1 MSNQNELK
9 QRKAAKESK
18 DHSKETAK
26 AKGAAQKN
34 GAKSKAPPPTAAEL
48 KQAAEEHRSQMGKK
62 MFWRSVNRIGLIA
75 VAFAVIYLYNWL
87 KTDQSF
93 TPFATTKDE
102 IHNVPLARQVPCSD
116 DYLRDRELFPKCA
129 PKVCGRIVIDNL
141 ISERESDILLA
152 LFKKALLLNPLSSNQ
167 SFSILGKALR
177 EVFMGSWRFSM
188 VRGSQCR
195 TVFAEQVAERC
206 FIRIFLS
213 TCQICTRAR

>member
-26 AKGAAQKN
+26 TDDAAKAKGAAQTN

-48 KQAAEEHRSQMGKK
+48 KRATEEHRSQMGKK

-167 SFSILGKALR
+167 SVSILGKALR
-177 EVFMGSWRFSM
+177 VFMGFQEAS
-188 VRGSQCR
+188 
-195 TVFAEQVAERC
+195 
-206 FIRIFLS
+206 
-213 TCQICTRAR
+213 